1 MAIHRV
7 YITHRAK
14 QYVRAAKAHMAA
26 MIQDKGYT
34 PPELSNVT
42 RIPLSNLNRWLDP
55 ELETFMP
62 LSAAFVIAQ
71 HLGISPRDV
80 LPPDE
85 IGGMSQERYAALEI
99 FLTAP
104 VPHVA
109 LMAET
114 YRKMVR
120 VMRE

>member
-1 MAIHRV
+1 MAILRV

-14 QYVRAAKAHMAA
+14 QYVRTAKAHMAA
-26 MIQDKGYT
+26 MIHDRGYT
-34 PPELSNVT
+34 PHELSHAT
-42 RIPLSNLNRWLDP
+42 RIPLSNLNRWLDQN
-55 ELETFMP
+55 LETFMP
-62 LSAAFVIAQ
+62 LSAAFVIAEQ
-71 HLGISPRDV
+71 FGISPRDI
-80 LPPDE
+80 LPPDD
-85 IGGMSQERYAALEI
+85 IGRMSEERYAALEV

-104 VPHVA
+104 MPHVA